1 MPLFAV
7 YAPDY
12 TDDDAINRRL
22 AAREAHLA
30 KAASNPSM
38 STWLIAWL
46 IISFSYDVSWKYA
59 EIGGAM
65 LSPNEALDTPEAA
78 RKMVGS
84 FMIWDC
90 ESYTAA
96 VKMLEDDPYWAGNVV
111 WRYLQSI

>member
-1 MPLFAV
+1 
-7 YAPDY
+7 
-12 TDDDAINRRL
+12 
-22 AAREAHLA
+22 
-30 KAASNPSM
+30 
-38 STWLIAWL
+38 
-46 IISFSYDVSWKYA
+46 
-59 EIGGAM
+59 M
-65 LSPNEALDTPEAA
+65 LSPNEALDTADAA